1 MLRRRG
7 AGILS
12 RSDGGGCADFG
23 RANVNGATSKEEFTC
38 DTEDQPRGTAGESL
52 TLNDNSVGCLSQ
64 DNGESFATST
74 AVPAN
79 TDLQHEVQ
87 GLPNSTGHTPVVV
100 GGKKTVRNGGLAL
113 PPTLEAQN
121 REPSTNGHT
130 EGAGV
135 VADSSGVDTTE
146 RNFSAAYAGPAAE
159 GGQGPNEPSKI
170 RRSQNTNDGGVRTK
184 TSSTTISDVLA
195 GLPLSKVKIVI
206 GER

>member
-23 RANVNGATSKEEFTC
+23 RASVSGATSKEEFTC
-38 DTEDQPRGTAGESL
+38 DAEDQPRGTAGESS
-52 TLNDNSVGCLSQ
+52 TLNGNNVGCLSQ

-79 TDLQHEVQ
+79 TGVQHEVQ
-87 GLPNSTGHTPVVV
+87 GLPNSTEHIPVVV
-100 GGKKTVRNGGLAL
+100 GVKQNVRNGGLAP

-121 REPSTNGHT
+121 REPTTNGHT
-130 EGAGV
+130 EEAGV
-135 VADSSGVDTTE
+135 VADSSGVDTIE
-146 RNFSAAYAGPAAE
+146 RSFSAAYAGPAPE
-159 GGQGPNEPSKI
+159 GGHAPNEPSNI
-170 RRSQNTNDGGVRTK
+170 RRSQIINEGGVRAK
-184 TSSTTISDVLA
+184 KPSTTISDVLG

-206 GER
+206 GEC